1 MLTYTFLWAP
11 SQNAAPI
18 VFTSVMTFVFKMK
31 VLPVA
36 EYDSLTAE
44 LETTK
49 QKLTDVTAIEEKE
62 KKEAAAN
69 FEAFSQ
75 AKGQKTAAQEKI
87 AELEAKIKVMEEH
100 MAQAKE
106 LAASSITKMDDGL
119 RKRDMTP
126 GAAKEEP
133 AAAATAPAENA
144 EKPAAA
150 AANKGG

>member
-1 MLTYTFLWAP
+1 
-11 SQNAAPI
+11 
-18 VFTSVMTFVFKMK
+18 MTFVFKMK
-31 VLPVA
+31 VLPIA

-69 FEAFSQ
+69 FEAFNQ

-126 GAAKEEP
+126 EAKEEP
-133 AAAATAPAENA
+133 AAAAAAPTENA

-150 AANKGG
+150 ANKGG

>member
-1 MLTYTFLWAP
+1 MLTYAFLCAL

-18 VFTSVMTFVFKMK
+18 VFTSVITFVFKMK
-31 VLPVA
+31 VLPIA

-49 QKLTDVTAIEEKE
+49 QKLTDITTVEEKE
-62 KKEAAAN
+62 KKEASAN
-69 FEAFSQ
+69 YEAFNH
-75 AKGQKTAAQEKI
+75 AKEQKNAAQQKI
-87 AELEAKIKVMEEH
+87 AELEAKIKMMEEH

-126 GAAKEEP
+126 KAKEEP
-133 AAAATAPAENA
+133 AAAVAAPAPAENA

-150 AANKGG
+150 KEGGE